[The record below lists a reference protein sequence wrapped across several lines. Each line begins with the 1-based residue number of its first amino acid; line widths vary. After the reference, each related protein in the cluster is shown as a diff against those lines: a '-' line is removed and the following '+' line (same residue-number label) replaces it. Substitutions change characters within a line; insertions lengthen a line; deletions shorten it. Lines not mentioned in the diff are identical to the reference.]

1 MTERKPANHSKSAP
15 PGPAIKEPGKPPLP
29 KEARKSTQQGG
40 TQKNAAQQSA
50 QGEFGEGNYKAT
62 REYNEG
68 LKRHMETHDIEKE
81 ARDAAPRSKD
91 EAEDMERA
99 EEIGRSHAHDDR
111 KDQNA

>member
-1 MTERKPANHSKSAP
+1 MTEQKSANQSKSAP
-15 PGPAIKEPGKPPLP
+15 PGSEVKEPGKPPLP
-29 KEARKSTQQGG
+29 KEASKSTQQGA

-91 EAEDMERA
+91 EAEEMERA
-99 EEIGRSHAHDDR
+99 EEIGRSHTHDDR

>member
-1 MTERKPANHSKSAP
+1 MCANICRTVRQGPRLPTWSDDMTERKPANHSKSAP

-62 REYNEG
+62 RE
-68 LKRHMETHDIEKE
+68 
-81 ARDAAPRSKD
+81 
-91 EAEDMERA
+91 
-99 EEIGRSHAHDDR
+99 
-111 KDQNA
+111 